1 MFSMYV
7 ISVLLASSCSWH
19 SLATNELEAL
29 YEAVSAAYNR
39 THPVSYKQ
47 LPPPPEQHE
56 RRCSLLLPH
65 QALGALSSGVYTRFV
80 PEGVLVT
87 SPCLGIDSLGN
98 YLGNYFESMSCA
110 HKLGVA
116 FMAVA
121 KIYEPRTR
129 DSGNAFLDSLPH
141 LVAPVAQQQPR
152 SGAFNNLQLKKAC
165 PCGSLCHQRSDALW
179 LKEGASL
186 VVRPVLLAA
195 LERARAASTTV
206 NRGDLSTV
214 PQNSVLPFAAEVT
227 IHYRCG
233 DNFVDPYGFLPFK
246 ALERAVLEVVP
257 PPSQPK
263 SIYVLSEARGRK
275 TSSPA
280 KQHLAAKCDAVLRA
294 LYDFLSSRFPA
305 STVLLRRGGDP
316 YEDLARLAFSQV
328 TICSVSTFCLWPTW
342 ASNNTA
348 LFPLTSLV
356 AGANASV
363 VVRPGFRWLAAPI
376 VRGRQFA
383 SSQGAVALLSALGA
397 PPKTILNQSNLSN
410 ST

>member
-1 MFSMYV
+1 MLSMYA
-7 ISVLLASSCSWH
+7 IGVLLASSWLSCVC
-19 SLATNELEAL
+19 ATKDL
-29 YEAVSAAYNR
+29 YEAVSDEYNR

-47 LPPPPEQHE
+47 LPPPPEQHD

-65 QALGALSSGVYTRFV
+65 QALGALNNGMYARFV
-80 PEGVLVT
+80 PTGVLVV

-98 YLGNYFESMSCA
+98 YLGNYFENMACA
-110 HKLGVA
+110 HKLGVP
-116 FMAVA
+116 FLAVA

-129 DSGNAFLDSLPH
+129 DAGNAFLDSLPH
-141 LVAPVAQQQPR
+141 LVVPASQQQPR
-152 SGAFNNLQLKKAC
+152 SGALNSFQLKKAC
-165 PCGSLCHQRSDALW
+165 PCGDSCHQRSDALW
-179 LKEGASL
+179 LAKEASL
-186 VVRPVLLAA
+186 VLRPVLQAA
-195 LERARAASTTV
+195 LERARSASTTV
-206 NRGDLSTV
+206 SRGDLSTA

-233 DNFVDPYGFLPFK
+233 DNFVDPYGFLPFG
-246 ALERAVLEVVP
+246 ALERAVLAVVP

-294 LYDFLSSRFPA
+294 LYDFLTSRFPTA
-305 STVLLRRGGDP
+305 TVLLRRGGDP
-316 YEDLARLAFSQV
+316 YADLARLAFSQV
-328 TICSVSTFCLWPTW
+328 TICSVSTFCLWPAW

-348 LFPLTSLV
+348 LFPLTPLV

-363 VVRPGFRWLAAPI
+363 AVRPGFRWLNTPI

-383 SSQGAVALLSALGA
+383 LSQGAAALLSALGA
-397 PPKTILNQSNLSN
+397 TKTINQSN